1 LDIIILI
8 YRMGKGLIR
17 FAMLTW
23 LAEWREKRQ
32 AQSFL
37 KNIFAWYET
46 SKGVSD
52 LLGDALYDQKIC
64 TSEIGLVLD
73 KTDRQLFALAGY
85 ISDARG
91 SLRRWDLDLAQ
102 RFDRASS
109 NIYRLRNMTVRFLIR
124 CHASGPFADQ
134 GQIYYYQALEATGF
148 QARQIRTE
156 VEQELKSIWLEL
168 QGWIIQ
174 AEKVVGESWA

>member
-1 LDIIILI
+1 
-8 YRMGKGLIR
+8 
-17 FAMLTW
+17 MLTW
-23 LAEWREKRQ
+23 LAEWREKRR

-73 KTDRQLFALAGY
+73 RTDRQLFALAGY
-85 ISDARG
+85 ISDARS

-102 RFDRASS
+102 RFDSASS
-109 NIYRLRNMTVRFLIR
+109 NIYRLRNMTVSFLIR
-124 CHASGPFADQ
+124 CHASEPFADQ

-148 QARQIRTE
+148 KARQIRTE
-156 VEQELKSIWLEL
+156 VEKELKSIWREL
-168 QGWIIQ
+168 QGWITQ